1 MISFV
6 EGRLKK
12 IMIQSTDLF
21 WIQDSPAKT
30 LFIERF
36 NKSSND
42 ELLRKMIMCSQI
54 IDEYWDL
61 EYFTKKELSE
71 QLVCVCER
79 DVLEYHEGILVK
91 KEPDENKY
99 TITVSGL
106 IDFSTSFSLSKT
118 YNSFPTSKNNIIGDF
133 ISLDLL
139 EKQTPIDYIGNSPIY
154 LTAYEYFYY
163 EKEI

>member
-1 MISFV
+1 
-6 EGRLKK
+6 
-12 IMIQSTDLF
+12 MIQSNDFF
-21 WIQDSPAKT
+21 WIQDSPAKIN
-30 LFIERF
+30 FIERF

-54 IDEYWDL
+54 IDKYWDK
-61 EYFTKKELSE
+61 EYFTEKELSK

-106 IDFSTSFSLSKT
+106 INSTSFSLSKT
-118 YNSFPTSKNNIIGDF
+118 YNSFPTINSLIDDF

-139 EKQTPIDYIGNSPIY
+139 EKQTPVNYIGDIPIF
-154 LTAYEYFYY
+154 LTTKEYY